1 MLDKM
6 QEFLACGESD
16 LEFHAQ
22 EILDLQETFE
32 DGLITKEEYAEL
44 LQDIEVT
51 VEVNARC
58 NEVVMKANFLKALN
72 LIAKAL

>member
-32 DGLITKEEYAEL
+32 DGLITKEEYEEL

>member
-6 QEFLACGESD
+6 QEFLACGDSD

-32 DGLITKEEYAEL
+32 DGLITKEEYEEL
-44 LQDIEVT
+44 LQDIEFT

-58 NEVVMKANFLKALN
+58 NEVVMKANFLKALS
-72 LIAKAL
+72 LISKAL

>member
-32 DGLITKEEYAEL
+32 DGLITKEEYEEL

-72 LIAKAL
+72 LISKAL

>member
-22 EILDLQETFE
+22 EILDLQETYE
-32 DGLITKEEYAEL
+32 DGLLTKEEYEEL

-51 VEVNARC
+51 VEVNTRC

-72 LIAKAL
+72 LISKAL

>member
-32 DGLITKEEYAEL
+32 DGLITKEEYEEL
-44 LQDIEVT
+44 LRDIEVT